1 MLNPFYIGFLALGA
15 VPIIIHLLN
24 KRRYRPVTWAAMEF
38 LMQAIQKNAR
48 RLQLRDIIL
57 MLIRTAAVCFMAL
70 LICRPHIASKSFM
83 GGTKIGAVILLDN
96 SLSMGAE
103 TGAVAAGKPETRFDV
118 AKKLTKQVLSRLEP
132 GSWCALYTFNTD
144 AKAPIGEPSQ
154 NLTYIDTELDNA
166 AVLSDGST
174 NIEKAIEKAQQV
186 FARHPEFKLASREV
200 YIITDMQAYPWSLKQ
215 TSAAFGKI
223 LKELSADAAVY
234 VVHAGDNAVENVA
247 ITERAPNDT
256 LATVDMPIQCTA
268 TIRNFGQTPV
278 KGVTVDFYVDSITGD
293 EKPVSR
299 QTVDIGAGE
308 STSAIFDTKFT
319 TGGDHRISCRL
330 ASDRVPADG
339 RRFCSVEVVD
349 EAKILLVDGK
359 DQRVDDP
366 IYNETGFLRFAL
378 SPKDPENPEK
388 QSIISTDVITHH
400 RLADTNIL
408 NYQAV
413 VLSNVARV
421 SPATAAAL
429 EKQVKA
435 GMGLMIFL
443 GENVDASVYN
453 SVLGEGGAK
462 LLPGKIGAPWGE
474 VPVESEK
481 FPPAIAFSMNKL
493 SHPIMVDFNNQDGIE
508 LLSAVQ
514 TYRAWDIEVP
524 NDAVVAQFANGKVA
538 AAEKRVGA
546 GFVIV
551 FTSPATTAWSNL
563 PTQPSFAIMMIRAA
577 NMLTLGNRPPKNIAV
592 GSQIRSQLAL
602 SDQNTRVRIT
612 PPYPGSPKDTKPEI
626 TSDNRAVVD
635 INDTDKAGF
644 YEILLDRAPKVTIVY
659 AANADSSNESNLNT
673 VAPEQI
679 RRDYPEFKFT
689 YVTKNDDL
697 ANKIESE
704 RKGSELWPYCAAM
717 VILLLALESFLANR
731 WAPRD

>member
-48 RLQLRDIIL
+48 RLQLRDLIL

-103 TGAVAAGKPETRFDV
+103 TGAVAGGKPETRFDV

-144 AKAPIGEPSQ
+144 VKAPIGQPSQ

-166 AVLSDGST
+166 AVLSDGGS
-174 NIEKAIEKAQQV
+174 NIEKALEKALQV
-186 FARHPEFKLASREV
+186 FASETEFKLASREV
-200 YIITDMQAYPWSLKQ
+200 YIITDMQAYPWSPKR
-215 TSAAFGKI
+215 TSAAFSKM
-223 LKELSADAAVY
+223 LKDLSADAAVY
-234 VVHAGDNAVENVA
+234 VVHAGDNAIENIA
-247 ITERAPNDT
+247 ITDLTPNDT

-268 TIRNFGQTPV
+268 TIHNFGQTAV
-278 KGVTVDFYVDSITGD
+278 KGLTVDFYVDSITGD

-299 QTVDIGAGE
+299 QTVDIAPGE
-308 STSAIFDTKFT
+308 STSAILDTKFS

-330 ASDRVPADG
+330 APDRVPSDG
-339 RRFCSVEVVD
+339 RRYCSVEVVD

-366 IYNETGFLRFAL
+366 IYNETGFLRYAL

-413 VLSNVARV
+413 VLSNVARIT
-421 SPATAAAL
+421 PATAAAL

-443 GENVDASVYN
+443 GENIDTSAYN
-453 SVLGEGGAK
+453 TVLGEAGAK

-474 VPVESEK
+474 AIKDSDK
-481 FPPAIAFSMNKL
+481 FPPAIAFSLNKL
-493 SHPIMVDFNNQDGIE
+493 SHPIMAEFAGQDGME

-514 TYRAWDIEVP
+514 TYRAYDLEVS
-524 NDAVVAQFANGKVA
+524 NDSIVAQFANNKVA

-551 FTSPATTAWSNL
+551 FTFPATTAWSNL
-563 PTQPSFAIMMIRAA
+563 PTQPAFPMMMIRAA
-577 NMLTLGNRPPKNIAV
+577 NMLTLGNRPPKNISV
-592 GSQIRSQLAL
+592 GQQVRAQVAL
-602 SDQNTRVRIT
+602 SDQNTPVRIT
-612 PPYPGSPKDTKPEI
+612 PPYPGTRKDTKPDI
-626 TSDNRAVVD
+626 TSENRAVVD

-644 YEILLDRAPKVTIVY
+644 YEIVLDRAPKVTMVY
-659 AANADSSNESNLNT
+659 AANPESELESNLNT

-679 RRDYPEFKFT
+679 RRDYAEFRFT